1 MSSTVGE
8 GGYGRVDELSVWH
21 GGSIALFGTVG
32 EGGDARVHE
41 L

>member
-1 MSSTVGE
+1 MISSTVGE
-8 GGYGRVDELSVWH
+8 KGYGRVHEVSV
-21 GGSIALFGTVG
+21 ALFGTVG